1 MKHYSVLLNETVE
14 QLNIKPDGIYVDGTL
29 GRGGHSSLILS
40 QLTTGHLYCFDLDEQ
55 AIQESRSRLE
65 AISSNFTII
74 HSNFENMK
82 EELAKFGVDKVDG
95 IVLDLGVSSPQ
106 FDQADRGFSYRMD
119 GPLDMRMDQSQ
130 ELTAEKIVNEYP
142 YEELVRILF
151 RYGEESFA
159 KQIARSIERNRANK
173 RIETTF
179 ELVDVIKQALP
190 AKVLKQKGHPAK
202 QSFQAFRIAV
212 NHELSALESVIEQIL
227 DLLNVNGRCSIIT
240 FHSLEDRMVKTMFKE
255 ASTVDMPSRRMPLT
269 AAEMPKAKY
278 EVITR
283 KPILPTQE
291 ELDENR
297 RSHSAKLR
305 VIERKEL

>member
-1 MKHYSVLLNETVE
+1 MKHYSVLLNETIE

-40 QLTTGHLYCFDLDEQ
+40 KLTTGHLYCFDLDEQ
-55 AIQESRSRLE
+55 AIEESRGRLE
-65 AISSNFTII
+65 SISSNFTII
-74 HSNFENMK
+74 HSNFENMSD
-82 EELAKFGVDKVDG
+82 ELLKFGVEKVDG

-130 ELTAEKIVNEYP
+130 ELTAEIIVNEYS
-142 YEELVRILF
+142 YEELVRILY

-159 KQIARSIERNRANK
+159 KQIARSIEKNRAIK
-173 RIETTF
+173 RITTTF
-179 ELVDVIKQALP
+179 ELVEVIKQALP

-212 NHELSALESVIEQIL
+212 NHELDALERVVEKSL
-227 DLLNVNGRCSIIT
+227 DLLNKNGRCAIIT

-269 AAEMPKAKY
+269 QAELPQADF
-278 EVITR
+278 EVVTR
-283 KPILPTQE
+283 KPILPSQE

-305 VIERKEL
+305 VIERKGE